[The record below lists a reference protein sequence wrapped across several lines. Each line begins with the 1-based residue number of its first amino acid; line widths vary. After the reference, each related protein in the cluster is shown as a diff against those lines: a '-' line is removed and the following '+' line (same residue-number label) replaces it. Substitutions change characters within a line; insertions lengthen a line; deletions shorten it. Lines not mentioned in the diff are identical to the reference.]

1 MRLILG
7 SSSPFRK
14 SLLEKLAIDFDC
26 ISPELDESPLPG
38 ESVTALVERLAID
51 KAKAAAVLATSPA
64 LVIGS
69 DQLCVIDGEICG
81 KPLNRAN
88 AIAQLSRAAGK
99 TVTFYTGLALYN
111 SQTGRC
117 QSLVEPFEVQF
128 RSLTLG
134 QIESYVDKEEPF
146 WCAGSFKCEGLGIA
160 LFERLSG
167 RDPNSLIGLPLI
179 ALTAMLE
186 EEGAGPLG

>member
-51 KAKAAAVLATSPA
+51 KAKAAAALGTGPA

>member
-1 MRLILG
+1 MILG

-51 KAKAAAVLATSPA
+51 KAKAAAALGTGPA

-134 QIESYVDKEEPF
+134 QIASYVDKEEPF

>member
-51 KAKAAAVLATSPA
+51 KAKAAAALGTGPA

-134 QIESYVDKEEPF
+134 QIASYVDKEEPF